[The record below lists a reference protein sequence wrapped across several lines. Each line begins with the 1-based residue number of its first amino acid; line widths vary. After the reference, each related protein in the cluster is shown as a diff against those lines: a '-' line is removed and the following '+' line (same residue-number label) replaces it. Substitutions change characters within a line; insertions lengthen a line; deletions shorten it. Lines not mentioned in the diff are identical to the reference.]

1 MLLGSESP
9 DWARRSTM
17 AYSEAIPHAE
27 VHILEGHGH
36 GANTSGPELLAAEI
50 ARFLAVRVTNSPTC
64 VGPARYRCTMRATTI
79 RFPNDL
85 WEQLE
90 QEARAQGISVAQ
102 YVRDA
107 ALYRV
112 AYSAGARGR
121 TPARAPAHASPTA
134 RAPSPSNLRL

>member
-1 MLLGSESP
+1 
-9 DWARRSTM
+9 
-17 AYSEAIPHAE
+17 
-27 VHILEGHGH
+27 
-36 GANTSGPELLAAEI
+36 
-50 ARFLAVRVTNSPTC
+50 
-64 VGPARYRCTMRATTI
+64 MRATTI

-112 AYSAGARGR
+112 AYSAGAREDAGQGR
-121 TPARAPAHASPTA
+121 ARFPDRSSAKSK
-134 RAPSPSNLRL
+134 